1 MEVLLCSF
9 ISSPWANISSFHKL
23 HCIMKRI
30 IIFKCYL
37 NPVILQWC
45 KNPMRFKK
53 QKQKQNS
60 VESYPTW
67 NKCSIQD
74 LLSVRKEKQAKMY
87 DSSLSYWQFH
97 PWWYVHVTEGWKR
110 KMNECKIT
118 CNICILYS
126 LSSAMCYFSIY
137 SNDKFY

>member
-1 MEVLLCSF
+1 MEVLVCSF

-45 KNPMRFKK
+45 KNPMRLKK
-53 QKQKQNS
+53 KKKKLS

-67 NKCSIQD
+67 NKCSRFA
-74 LLSVRKEKQAKMY
+74 LCEEEKTDY
-87 DSSLSYWQFH
+87 NSSLSYCQFH
-97 PWWYVHVTEGWKR
+97 PWWYIHLTEGWKR

-126 LSSAMCYFSIY
+126 LSSAMCYFCIY
-137 SNDKFY
+137 SNDKFYQQFY